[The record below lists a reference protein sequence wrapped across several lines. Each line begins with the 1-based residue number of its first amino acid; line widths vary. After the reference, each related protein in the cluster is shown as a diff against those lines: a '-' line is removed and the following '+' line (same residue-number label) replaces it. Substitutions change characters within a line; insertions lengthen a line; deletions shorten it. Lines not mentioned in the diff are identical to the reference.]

1 MKSKGDNMKVA
12 IVDSSGFTPP
22 YDHCLADALAQQ
34 GCQVVVATTRLPP
47 GPWAQDMPYERWEL
61 FYRIGS
67 RLGKMKLRTYL
78 KGCEHPFDMQRLI
91 CRLRRWKPDVIHF
104 QWLPVPAIDRFF
116 LPQLRK
122 IAPLVLTVHDTKPF
136 HGAPSSRL
144 QLIGLKTAFKRFDH
158 YIVHTQYSRETLIN
172 ELMLPEERVS
182 VIPHGVFA
190 YYRGLIND
198 LEGPSQFP
206 WPGGEKRILYF
217 GVLKPYKGVDI
228 LFEAFARLPARL
240 IKDTVLQIVGY
251 PKMPVKPL
259 QELARRLGIE
269 NRVFWD
275 LRFVD
280 EKEVAS
286 YFSQAD
292 IVVLPY
298 RRIDQSG
305 VLMTALA
312 FGKPIVASRVG
323 GFAEVLKDG
332 LHGFLVDPED
342 VEALAQALA
351 RLLADDELRAKM
363 SKAVQELARGE
374 LSWDSIA
381 EKTIGVYEMLR
392 RRNV

>member
-1 MKSKGDNMKVA
+1 MKVA
-12 IVDSSGFTPP
+12 IVDPSGFTPS
-22 YDHCLADALAQQ
+22 YDHCLATALTEQ
-34 GCQVVVATTRLPP
+34 GCQVVLAITQTPP
-47 GPWAQDMPYERWEL
+47 GPWTQSTLYECWEC
-61 FYRIGS
+61 FYRIAG
-67 RLGKMKLRTYL
+67 RLTKTKIRTYL
-78 KGCEHPFDMQRLI
+78 KGCEHPFDMERLLR
-91 CRLRRWKPDVIHF
+91 RLHRWKPDVIHF
-104 QWLPVPAIDRFF
+104 QWLPAPAVDRLF
-116 LPQLRK
+116 LPRLRK

-144 QLIGLKTAFKRFDH
+144 QSIGLKSAFKHFDH
-158 YIVHTQYSRETLIN
+158 YIVHTQYSRDALMN
-172 ELMLPEERVS
+172 QLMLPKERVS
-182 VIPHGVFA
+182 IIPHGVFA

-198 LEGPSQFP
+198 SEGSSQIP
-206 WPGGEKRILYF
+206 RSGGEKRILYF

-228 LFEAFARLPARL
+228 LLEAFARLPARL

-259 QELARRLGIE
+259 QELARDLGIE
-269 NRVFWD
+269 DRVFWD

-292 IVVLPY
+292 VIVLPY

-305 VLMTALA
+305 VLMTALT

-332 LHGFLVDPED
+332 VHGFLVDPGD

-351 RLLADDELRAKM
+351 RLLADDELRARM
-363 SKAVQELARGE
+363 GKAVQELASGE
-374 LSWDSIA
+374 LSWESIA
-381 EKTIGVYEMLR
+381 EKTIGVYEKSR
-392 RRNV
+392 RSNV

>member
-1 MKSKGDNMKVA
+1 ME
-12 IVDSSGFTPP
+12 
-22 YDHCLADALAQQ
+22 
-34 GCQVVVATTRLPP
+34 RLVR
-47 GPWAQDMPYERWEL
+47 Y
-61 FYRIGS
+61 
-67 RLGKMKLRTYL
+67 
-78 KGCEHPFDMQRLI
+78 
-91 CRLRRWKPDVIHF
+91 LRRWKPDVIHF
-104 QWLPVPAIDRFF
+104 QWLPVPAVDRFF

-136 HGAPSSRL
+136 HGAPSSRF
-144 QLIGLKTAFKRFDH
+144 QLIGLKSAFKCFDH
-158 YIVHTQYSRETLIN
+158 YIVHTQYSKDALIN
-172 ELMLPEERVS
+172 RLMLSEERVS

-190 YYRGLIND
+190 YYRELVND
-198 LEGPSQFP
+198 SEKPLQFP
-206 WPGGEKRILYF
+206 QLGGKKRILYI

-228 LFEAFARLPARL
+228 LLEAFARLPARL
-240 IKDTVLQIVGY
+240 IKETVLQIVGY
-251 PKMPVKPL
+251 PKMPVEPL
-259 QELARRLGIE
+259 QELAHDLGIE
-269 NRVFWD
+269 DRVFWD

-332 LHGFLVDPED
+332 VHGFLVDPGD

-351 RLLADDELRAKM
+351 RLLADDELRARM
-363 SKAVQELARGE
+363 GKAVQELASGE
-374 LSWDSIA
+374 LSWESIA
-381 EKTIGVYEMLR
+381 EKTIAVYERLR
-392 RRNV
+392 RSSV

>member
-1 MKSKGDNMKVA
+1 MKVA
-12 IVDSSGFTPP
+12 IIDPSGFSLP
-22 YDHCLADALAQQ
+22 YDYCLSNALTKH
-34 GCQVVVATTRLPP
+34 GCQVVLVTTQMPP
-47 GPWAQDMPYERWEL
+47 GPWAQNAAYERWEL

-67 RLGKMKLRTYL
+67 KLGKTKLRTYI

-91 CRLRRWKPDVIHF
+91 RRLRRWKPDVIHF
-104 QWLPVPAIDRFF
+104 QWLPAPAIDKLS
-116 LPQLRK
+116 LPRLRK

-144 QLIGLKTAFKRFDH
+144 QLIGLKSAFGYFDH
-158 YIVHTQYSRETLIN
+158 YIVHTQYSRETLMN

-182 VIPHGVFA
+182 VIPHGVFT

-206 WPGGEKRILYF
+206 RPGGEKRILYF

-228 LFEAFARLPARL
+228 LLEAFARLPARL

-251 PKMPVKPL
+251 PKMPVEPL
-259 QELARRLGIE
+259 QNLARRLGIE
-269 NRVFWD
+269 NHVFWD

-280 EKEVAS
+280 EKEAAK

-292 IVVLPY
+292 VIALPY

-332 LHGFLVDPED
+332 VHGLLVDPED

-351 RLLADDELRAKM
+351 RLLVDDELRARM
-363 SKAVQELARGE
+363 GKAMQELAGE
-374 LSWDSIA
+374 KLSWESIA
-381 EKTIGVYEMLR
+381 EKTIGVYKKLR
-392 RRNV
+392 NEDSQLC